1 MNKQELIEI
10 IAEKSHTTK
19 SDSKKMLEAFIETV
33 TETLA
38 KGESVQLVGFGSFKT
53 SERKARSGRNPRTGE
68 AVTIPAKRVP
78 SFTAG
83 NALKESVKSDK

>member
-19 SDSKKMLEAFIETV
+19 SDSKKMLDAFLETV

-38 KGESVQLVGFGSFKT
+38 QGDSVQLVGFGTFKT
-53 SERKARSGRNPRTGE
+53 SPVRL
-68 AVTIPAKRVP
+68 
-78 SFTAG
+78 
-83 NALKESVKSDK
+83 LKSRQREYLHLLQAIR